1 MASETGNPPIDVS
14 ALEREPH
21 RFTLFAALRLLEQA
35 YADRPRFGHSRRA
48 ADDRVRLQQP
58 PHLSFAPSDV
68 IRLTDAGR
76 RRPVLEQY
84 SNGVFGPNGAL
95 SLHLTEYAFERRQQF
110 NDPTLS
116 DFVNLF
122 QHRLIGLFY
131 RAWADADPATNFDRP
146 DSDRIRG
153 YVGALI
159 GLGEPAALGRDH
171 VRDYAKLT
179 RAGHF
184 GPHARSAG
192 GLEAVLS
199 GYFAHRIAIRQF
211 VGEWLEIPSEVRCR
225 LGARDATASLGIGAS
240 LGASCWQVQ
249 HKFEI
254 IVGPLS
260 LREFLDF
267 LPGGPALA
275 ALYDLVRLY
284 TTDEWSWR
292 VRLLLRAEEIPAARL
307 DGTAR
312 LGWTSWTGG
321 RRSTAND
328 VVLGCEQ
335 AAAVSQRE
343 SITSGK
349 IGDLAL

>member
-1 MASETGNPPIDVS
+1 MASEAGNPTVDVS

-35 YADRPRFGHSRRA
+35 YAGEPRLGQSRRS
-48 ADDRVRLQQP
+48 ADDKVRLQQP
-58 PHLSFAPSDV
+58 PHLAFAPSDV
-68 IRLTDAGR
+68 IGLTHAER

-84 SNGVFGPNGAL
+84 SYGVFGPNGAL
-95 SLHLTEYAFERRQQF
+95 PLHLTEYAFERRQQF

-146 DSDRIRG
+146 ESDRIRG

-159 GLGEPAALGRDH
+159 GLGEPAAQGRDH
-171 VRDYAKLT
+171 VRDYAKLA
-179 RAGHF
+179 RAGHY

-192 GLEAVLS
+192 GLETVLA
-199 GYFAHRIAIRQF
+199 GYFNRRIAIRQF
-211 VGEWLEIPSEVRCR
+211 VGEWLEIPSAVRCR
-225 LGARDATASLGIGAS
+225 LGERGATTSLGIGAS

-254 IVGPLS
+254 IVGPLA
-260 LREFLDF
+260 LPEFLDF
-267 LPGGPALA
+267 LPGGGALA

-284 TTDEWSWR
+284 TSDEWSWR
-292 VRLLLRAEEIPAARL
+292 VRLLLKAEEVPSAVL
-307 DGTAR
+307 DGSSR

-321 RRSTAND
+321 RRATAND
-328 VVLGCEQ
+328 VVIGCER
-335 AAAVSQRE
+335 AAAVSERE

-349 IGDLAL
+349 IGELAL